1 MAPWIGALHED
12 ACHLGPNV
20 PACLGSRAVCGM
32 VSSRQPATLCPVVR
46 LKQLD
51 V

>member
-12 ACHLGPNV
+12 ACRLGPNV
-20 PACLGSRAVCGM
+20 PRQSGSEREGM
-32 VSSRQPATLCPVVR
+32 VSSHQPATLCPVVR